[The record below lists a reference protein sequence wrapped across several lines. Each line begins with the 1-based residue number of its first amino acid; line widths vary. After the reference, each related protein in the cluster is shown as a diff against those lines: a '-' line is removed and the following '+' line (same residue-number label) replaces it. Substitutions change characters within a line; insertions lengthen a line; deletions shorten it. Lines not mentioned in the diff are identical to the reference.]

1 MGNTFHSATKLL
13 RLKWLTLIAAG
24 SLLTACAMAPQIAP
38 PTELAAPAPVEGN
51 TGKFMSPYTSDGTV
65 SPWVE
70 KAINAKMGATIG
82 ATAGVYAGQKLMENV
97 PFFGGLLGQQLG
109 EAAGRKIALEASGG
123 EEFIRSSSDLSFD
136 SIDDMAIYLYV
147 KHSSHPNY
155 QDALAAAQEIY
166 PELKQ
171 RYGFALQT
179 ASNQIRR

>member
-1 MGNTFHSATKLL
+1 MSHKLQAITKLL
-13 RLKWLTLIAAG
+13 RIKYLTLIAAAT
-24 SLLTACAMAPQIAP
+24 LLTACAMAPQIAP
-38 PTELAAPAPVEGN
+38 PTELAAPAPIEGN

-97 PFFGGLLGQQLG
+97 PLFGGILGQQLG

-147 KHSSHPNY
+147 KHSTHPNY
-155 QDALAAAQEIY
+155 QDALAATQEIY

-171 RYGFALQT
+171 RYGYALQT
-179 ASNQIRR
+179 ASSQIRR